1 MDVFYL
7 MILVLF
13 LLGFFVC
20 LFVCLFC
27 FRFYRG
33 RISFQKLTTNI
44 GKDFVK
50 SWKKLIGEGEGI
62 NFNKRTGWHQ
72 EWTVFYCDETVKF
85 TALKIKTRLFD
96 DFLPIYI
103 KKQVA
108 YSFLFCSFYGA
119 ELYTGIFFL
128 TFFKPPDFPIFQ
140 NNIRVTKMVFNWYNI
155 TS

>member
-20 LFVCLFC
+20 LFCLFC

-50 SWKKLIGEGEGI
+50 SRQKLIGEGEGI
-62 NFNKRTGWHQ
+62 NFDKRTG
-72 EWTVFYCDETVKF
+72 
-85 TALKIKTRLFD
+85 
-96 DFLPIYI
+96 
-103 KKQVA
+103 
-108 YSFLFCSFYGA
+108 
-119 ELYTGIFFL
+119 
-128 TFFKPPDFPIFQ
+128 
-140 NNIRVTKMVFNWYNI
+140 
-155 TS
+155 